1 MVIFGIDPG
10 TVATGYGIIRTNGN
24 AVTCLDAG
32 AIVTRADAELAD
44 RLTTIYDGLLSKL
57 KEYEP
62 QRVCVEQAFY
72 GKNVHTTLVLGHAR
86 GVALLAAR
94 QVGAHVLE
102 FSPREIKKSV
112 VGNGN
117 AAKEQVEYMV
127 KTLLSLREG
136 RMRAD
141 AFDALAAALCG
152 FFNAGRPCAGDL
164 TAASGG
170 KR

>member
-10 TVATGYGIIRTNGN
+10 SVATGYGVIRTQGN
-24 AVTCLDAG
+24 SVFCLDAG
-32 AIVTRADAELAD
+32 AIVTKADAQLAD
-44 RLTTIYDGLLSKL
+44 RLTLIYDGLLSKL
-57 KEYEP
+57 REFSP
-62 QRVCVEQAFY
+62 QQVCVEQAFY

-94 QVGAHVLE
+94 KACASIVE

-127 KTLLSLREG
+127 KTLLSIRESK
-136 RMRAD
+136 MRSD

-152 FFNAGRPCAGDL
+152 FFNAGRL
-164 TAASGG
+164 ITASQ
-170 KR
+170 